1 MKKRVEPHPSCAV
14 CRYWQ
19 DRHAEARAGALKG
32 DADSRRTELR
42 AKSELD
48 DHLARTAN
56 LPHSVP
62 ERRRDEA
69 VKDFIFEGRNND

>member
-1 MKKRVEPHPSCAV
+1 MKLKPHAGCAV
-14 CRYWQ
+14 CRYWL
-19 DRHAEARAGALKG
+19 ARAEEDRSHSLKG

-56 LPHSVP
+56 L
-62 ERRRDEA
+62 
-69 VKDFIFEGRNND
+69 VKVGGDNAKHD

>member
-1 MKKRVEPHPSCAV
+1 VKLKTHSDCPV
-14 CRYWQ
+14 CRYWVS
-19 DRHAEARAGALKG
+19 RVEEHRARALKG

-56 LPHSVP
+56 L
-62 ERRRDEA
+62 
-69 VKDFIFEGRNND
+69 VKVGGDNAKHD